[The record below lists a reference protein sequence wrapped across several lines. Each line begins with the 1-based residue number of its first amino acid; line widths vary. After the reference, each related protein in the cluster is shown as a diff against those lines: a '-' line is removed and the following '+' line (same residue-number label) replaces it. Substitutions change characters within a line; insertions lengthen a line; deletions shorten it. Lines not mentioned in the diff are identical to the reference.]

1 MKKKSG
7 RRVSAARL
15 LLCTL
20 LCFLF
25 AGGIKAEAGML
36 VTAAD
41 PSLSGNTGEE
51 QRSKE
56 EYFADLQAEPVTE
69 PEQTPSRFVTV
80 TLHAGRYGD
89 NRAVYGRV
97 CKMEACRRPHR
108 TGRA

>member
-41 PSLSGNTGEE
+41 PSLSGNTG
-51 QRSKE
+51 
-56 EYFADLQAEPVTE
+56 
-69 PEQTPSRFVTV
+69 
-80 TLHAGRYGD
+80 
-89 NRAVYGRV
+89 
-97 CKMEACRRPHR
+97 
-108 TGRA
+108 